1 MIGLMLVL
9 LTFFRMVSMVLVL
22 WGVML
27 LGGLEGCYSKEFKEK
42 IMLHCL
48 REVKRQQGFTT
59 GFDIRYI
66 MF

>member
-1 MIGLMLVL
+1 
-9 LTFFRMVSMVLVL
+9 
-22 WGVML
+22 ML
-27 LGGLEGCYSKEFKEK
+27 LGGMEGCYSKEFKEK

-48 REVKRQQGFTT
+48 REVKRQQGFTA